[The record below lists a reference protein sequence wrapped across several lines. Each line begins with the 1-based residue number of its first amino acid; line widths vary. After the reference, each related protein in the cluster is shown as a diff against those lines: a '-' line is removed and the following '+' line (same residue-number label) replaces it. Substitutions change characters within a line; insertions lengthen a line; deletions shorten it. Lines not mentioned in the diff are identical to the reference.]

1 MKKTLSI
8 ASLLAMI
15 LSVAIFTSCS
25 EPEPYT
31 GKFYNTEYVTNISEN
46 DYKENWI
53 DKEWETSSKHL
64 ATWPSNSGYE
74 KKTNLKDYEVV
85 SYLKSKMP
93 NLSDEKVQEHLL
105 EMENKGWDYR
115 LYDITGGSLGE
126 NHNLLYLTIAE

>member
-31 GKFYNTEYVTNISEN
+31 GKFYNTEYVKNISDDE
-46 DYKENWI
+46 YKQKWNEKDWTTRSEYLASWPE
-53 DKEWETSSKHL
+53 KE
-64 ATWPSNSGYE
+64 GYE

-85 SYLKSKMP
+85 SYLKTKMVITDEEAKEEILKLETP
-93 NLSDEKVQEHLL
+93 NSYRYFNITADEPGSSH
-105 EMENKGWDYR
+105 
-115 LYDITGGSLGE
+115 DILF
-126 NHNLLYLTIAE
+126 LTKAE

>member
-31 GKFYNTEYVTNISEN
+31 GKFYNTEYVTNIPEN
-46 DYKENWI
+46 DYNTYWKEDNWE
-53 DKEWETSSKHL
+53 KRSEHL
-64 ATWPSNSGYE
+64 ATWSKKDGYE

-85 SYLKSKMP
+85 SYLKSKMVITDEEAQEAILELETP
-93 NLSDEKVQEHLL
+93 NSSF
-105 EMENKGWDYR
+105 YF
-115 LYDITGGSLGE
+115 DITDGKPGS
-126 NHNLLYLTIAE
+126 NHNLLFLTIAE

>member
-31 GKFYNTEYVTNISEN
+31 GKFYNTEYVTNITDEEYNEKWEKANSDTRSE
-46 DYKENWI
+46 Y
-53 DKEWETSSKHL
+53 L
-64 ATWPSNSGYE
+64 ATWPEKEGYE

-85 SYLKSKMP
+85 SYLKSKMVITDEEIQ
-93 NLSDEKVQEHLL
+93 NELLSL
-105 EMENKGWDYR
+105 ETYSYIYFPIKRSSDGNY
-115 LYDITGGSLGE
+115 
-126 NHNLLYLTIAE
+126 NLLYLTKAE

>member
-31 GKFYNTEYVTNISEN
+31 GKFYNTEYVTNISAE
-46 DYKENWI
+46 DYNTYWKEDNL
-53 DKEWETSSKHL
+53 ETSSKHL
-64 ATWPSNSGYE
+64 ASWPSNPGYE

-85 SYLKSKMP
+85 SYLKSKMVITDEEAQEAILELETP
-93 NLSDEKVQEHLL
+93 NSSF
-105 EMENKGWDYR
+105 YF
-115 LYDITGGSLGE
+115 DITDGKPESSHDILF
-126 NHNLLYLTIAE
+126 LTIAE

>member
-31 GKFYNTEYVTNISEN
+31 GKFYNTEYVTNISDE
-46 DYKENWI
+46 DYNTYWKENN
-53 DKEWETSSKHL
+53 WEKRSKHL
-64 ATWPSNSGYE
+64 ATWPTKEGYE

-85 SYLKSKMP
+85 SYLKSKMVIT
-93 NLSDEKVQEHLL
+93 DEKAQEEILKL
-105 EMENKGWDYR
+105 ETPNSYR
-115 LYDITGGSLGE
+115 YFNITDEEAGSTHDILF
-126 NHNLLYLTIAE
+126 LTIAE

>member
-31 GKFYNTEYVTNISEN
+31 GKFYNTEYVTNIPEEEYKQNWENTNWEKRSE
-46 DYKENWI
+46 
-53 DKEWETSSKHL
+53 HL
-64 ATWPSNSGYE
+64 ATWSTKDDYE

-126 NHNLLYLTIAE
+126 NHNLLFLTIAE

>member
-31 GKFYNTEYVTNISEN
+31 GKFYNTEYVTNIPEN
-46 DYKENWI
+46 DYNTYWKEDNWE
-53 DKEWETSSKHL
+53 KRSEHL
-64 ATWPSNSGYE
+64 ATWSKKDGYE

-85 SYLKSKMP
+85 SYLKSKMVITDEDIQAELSYLETTP
-93 NLSDEKVQEHLL
+93 NSYTLFPIKRSSDD
-105 EMENKGWDYR
+105 NY
-115 LYDITGGSLGE
+115 
-126 NHNLLYLTIAE
+126 NLLFLIIAE

>member
-31 GKFYNTEYVTNISEN
+31 GKFYNTEYVTNITKDDYNQNWEN
-46 DYKENWI
+46 KD
-53 DKEWETSSKHL
+53 WETRSKYL
-64 ATWPSNSGYE
+64 ATWSSNPGYE

-85 SYLKSKMP
+85 SYLKSKM
-93 NLSDEKVQEHLL
+93 NISDEDIQKRLSFL
-105 EMENKGWDYR
+105 ETTPNSYDYFP
-115 LYDITGGSLGE
+115 ITRSSDS
-126 NHNLLYLTIAE
+126 NYNLLYLTIAE

>member
-31 GKFYNTEYVTNISEN
+31 GKFYNTEYVTNITDEEYKQNWEN
-46 DYKENWI
+46 
-53 DKEWETSSKHL
+53 KEWETRSKHL
-64 ATWPSNSGYE
+64 ATWPNKDGYE

-85 SYLKSKMP
+85 SYLKSKMVITDEEAQEEILKLETP
-93 NLSDEKVQEHLL
+93 NSYRYFNITDEEP
-105 EMENKGWDYR
+105 
-115 LYDITGGSLGE
+115 GST
-126 NHNLLYLTIAE
+126 HNILFLTKAE

>member
-31 GKFYNTEYVTNISEN
+31 GKFYNTEYVTNISDEE
-46 DYKENWI
+46 YKQ
-53 DKEWETSSKHL
+53 KWEKTDWKTRSEHL
-64 ATWPSNSGYE
+64 ATWPKKDGYE

-85 SYLKSKMP
+85 SYLKTKMVITDENIQAELSYLETTP
-93 NLSDEKVQEHLL
+93 NSYTLFPIKRSSDD
-105 EMENKGWDYR
+105 NY
-115 LYDITGGSLGE
+115 
-126 NHNLLYLTIAE
+126 NLLFLTKAE

>member
-31 GKFYNTEYVTNISEN
+31 GKFYNTEYVTNISED
-46 DYKENWI
+46 DYNKNWEKANSKTAI
-53 DKEWETSSKHL
+53 RELLATYSSKD
-64 ATWPSNSGYE
+64 GYE

-85 SYLKSKMP
+85 SYLKSKS
-93 NLSDEKVQEHLL
+93 NITDDKVQADLL
-105 EMENKGWDYR
+105 SLENTYSYI
-115 LYDITGGSLGE
+115 LYVITDGST
-126 NHNLLYLTIAE
+126 HNILFLTIAE

>member
-31 GKFYNTEYVTNISEN
+31 GKFYNTEYVTNISAE
-46 DYKENWI
+46 DYNTYWKEDN
-53 DKEWETSSKHL
+53 WETSSKHL
-64 ATWPSNSGYE
+64 ASWPSNPCYE

-85 SYLKSKMP
+85 SYLKSKMKIT
-93 NLSDEKVQEHLL
+93 DEDIQEA
-105 EMENKGWDYR
+105 
-115 LYDITGGSLGE
+115 
-126 NHNLLYLTIAE
+126 LLYLETTPNSYTLFPIKRSSDNNYNLLFLTIAK

>member
-31 GKFYNTEYVTNISEN
+31 GKFYNTEYVTNISDDE
-46 DYKENWI
+46 YTQNWEKANSKTAI
-53 DKEWETSSKHL
+53 RKLLATYSSKD
-64 ATWPSNSGYE
+64 GYE

-85 SYLKSKMP
+85 S
-93 NLSDEKVQEHLL
+93 
-105 EMENKGWDYR
+105 
-115 LYDITGGSLGE
+115 
-126 NHNLLYLTIAE
+126 

>member
-31 GKFYNTEYVTNISEN
+31 GKFYNTEYVTNISEEEYN
-46 DYKENWI
+46 TYWKEDN
-53 DKEWETSSKHL
+53 WETSSKHL
-64 ATWPSNSGYE
+64 ASWPSNPGYE

-85 SYLKSKMP
+85 SYLKSKMKIT
-93 NLSDEKVQEHLL
+93 DEDIQE
-105 EMENKGWDYR
+105 E
-115 LYDITGGSLGE
+115 
-126 NHNLLYLTIAE
+126 LLYLETTPNSYTLFPIKRSSDSNYNLLFLTIAK

>member
-31 GKFYNTEYVTNISEN
+31 GKFYNTEYVTNISED
-46 DYKENWI
+46 DYNKNWEKANSKTAI
-53 DKEWETSSKHL
+53 RELLATYSSKD
-64 ATWPSNSGYE
+64 GYE

-85 SYLKSKMP
+85 SYIKSKS
-93 NLSDEKVQEHLL
+93 NITDDKVQADLLLL
-105 EMENKGWDYR
+105 ENTYSYI
-115 LYDITGGSLGE
+115 LYVITDGST
-126 NHNLLYLTIAE
+126 HNILFLTKAE

>member
-31 GKFYNTEYVTNISEN
+31 GKFYNTEYVTNISDNEYN
-46 DYKENWI
+46 QNWE
-53 DKEWETSSKHL
+53 KQNWETRSNYL
-64 ATWPSNSGYE
+64 ATWPTKEGYE

-85 SYLKSKMP
+85 SYLKSKMVITDEEAQEEILKLETP
-93 NLSDEKVQEHLL
+93 NSYRYFNITDEEAGSTH
-105 EMENKGWDYR
+105 
-115 LYDITGGSLGE
+115 DILF
-126 NHNLLYLTIAE
+126 LTIAE

>member
-31 GKFYNTEYVTNISEN
+31 GKFYNTEYVTNIPDEEYN
-46 DYKENWI
+46 QNWE
-53 DKEWETSSKHL
+53 KQNWETKSEYL
-64 ATWPSNSGYE
+64 ATWPNKEGYE

-85 SYLKSKMP
+85 NYLKSKMVIT
-93 NLSDEKVQEHLL
+93 DEEAQEAIL
-105 EMENKGWDYR
+105 ELETHSSFYFNITDVKIPGSSH
-115 LYDITGGSLGE
+115 DILF
-126 NHNLLYLTIAE
+126 LTKAE

>member
-31 GKFYNTEYVTNISEN
+31 GKFYNTEYVTNITDDE
-46 DYKENWI
+46 YKENWENK
-53 DKEWETSSKHL
+53 DWETRSKYL
-64 ATWPSNSGYE
+64 ATWSTNSGYE

-85 SYLKSKMP
+85 NYLKSKMVIT
-93 NLSDEKVQEHLL
+93 DEEAQEAIL
-105 EMENKGWDYR
+105 ELETHSSFYFNITDVKIPGSSH
-115 LYDITGGSLGE
+115 DILF
-126 NHNLLYLTIAE
+126 LTKAE

>member
-31 GKFYNTEYVTNISEN
+31 GKFYNTEYVTNISDD
-46 DYKENWI
+46 DYNK
-53 DKEWETSSKHL
+53 KWEKANSKTAIRELLATYSSKD
-64 ATWPSNSGYE
+64 GYE

-85 SYLKSKMP
+85 SYLKSKMVIT
-93 NLSDEKVQEHLL
+93 DEKAQEEILKL
-105 EMENKGWDYR
+105 ETPNSYR
-115 LYDITGGSLGE
+115 YFNITDEEAGSTHDILF
-126 NHNLLYLTIAE
+126 LTIAE

>member
-31 GKFYNTEYVTNISEN
+31 GKFYNTEYVTNIQDAEYN
-46 DYKENWI
+46 QNWKEANSKTAI
-53 DKEWETSSKHL
+53 RELLATYSSKD
-64 ATWPSNSGYE
+64 GYE

-85 SYLKSKMP
+85 SYLKSKMVIT
-93 NLSDEKVQEHLL
+93 DEKAQEEILKL
-105 EMENKGWDYR
+105 ETPNSYR
-115 LYDITGGSLGE
+115 YFNITDEEAGSTHDILF
-126 NHNLLYLTIAE
+126 LTIAE

>member
-31 GKFYNTEYVTNISEN
+31 GKFYNTEYVTNIPEN
-46 DYKENWI
+46 DFKENWEN
-53 DKEWETSSKHL
+53 KEWETSSKHL
-64 ATWPSNSGYE
+64 ATWSTKEGYE

-85 SYLKSKMP
+85 SYLKSKIP
-93 NLSDEKVQEHLL
+93 NLSDEKVQEVLL
-105 EMENKGWDYR
+105 ELGTNFSSCFYNITDEEPGSSH
-115 LYDITGGSLGE
+115 DILF
-126 NHNLLYLTIAE
+126 LTIAE

>member
-31 GKFYNTEYVTNISEN
+31 GKFYNTEYVTNISDDEYN
-46 DYKENWI
+46 QNWEKT
-53 DKEWETSSKHL
+53 DWKTRSEHL
-64 ATWPSNSGYE
+64 ATWPKKEGYE

-85 SYLKSKMP
+85 SYLKSKS
-93 NLSDEKVQEHLL
+93 NISDDKVQKDLL
-105 EMENKGWDYR
+105 SLETTYSYI
-115 LYDITGGSLGE
+115 LYDITDGKPRSS
-126 NHNLLYLTIAE
+126 HNLLFLTKAE

>member
-31 GKFYNTEYVTNISEN
+31 GKFYNTEYVTNIPEN
-46 DYKENWI
+46 DFKENWEN
-53 DKEWETSSKHL
+53 KEWEKRSEHL
-64 ATWPSNSGYE
+64 ATWSKKDGYE

-85 SYLKSKMP
+85 SYLKSKM
-93 NLSDEKVQEHLL
+93 NISDEDIQKRLSFL
-105 EMENKGWDYR
+105 ETTPNSYADFAIKSSSDTDSNY
-115 LYDITGGSLGE
+115 
-126 NHNLLYLTIAE
+126 NLLYLTIAE

>member
-31 GKFYNTEYVTNISEN
+31 GKFYNTEYVTNISDDEYNQNWEN
-46 DYKENWI
+46 
-53 DKEWETSSKHL
+53 KEWETRSKHL
-64 ATWPSNSGYE
+64 ATWPNKDGYE

-85 SYLKSKMP
+85 SYIKSKSNITDDKAQEEILKLETP
-93 NLSDEKVQEHLL
+93 NSYRYFNITDEEA
-105 EMENKGWDYR
+105 
-115 LYDITGGSLGE
+115 GST
-126 NHNLLYLTIAE
+126 HNILFLTIAE

>member
-31 GKFYNTEYVTNISEN
+31 GKFYNTEYVTNITKDEYNQNWEN
-46 DYKENWI
+46 KD
-53 DKEWETSSKHL
+53 WETRSKYL
-64 ATWPSNSGYE
+64 ATWSSNPGYE

-85 SYLKSKMP
+85 SYLKSKM
-93 NLSDEKVQEHLL
+93 NISDEDIQKRLSFL
-105 EMENKGWDYR
+105 ETIPNSYADFAIKSSSDTDSNY
-115 LYDITGGSLGE
+115 
-126 NHNLLYLTIAE
+126 NLLYLTKAE

>member
-31 GKFYNTEYVTNISEN
+31 GKFYNTEYVTNISDEEYN
-46 DYKENWI
+46 QKWKSASDEEKFDYI
-53 DKEWETSSKHL
+53 
-64 ATWPSNSGYE
+64 ATWSKKDGYE

-85 SYLKSKMP
+85 SYLQSKMDI
-93 NLSDEKVQEHLL
+93 SDEEVQKVFLIL
-105 EMENKGWDYR
+105 ETPNSGYGWNIAAKEPGSSH
-115 LYDITGGSLGE
+115 DILF
-126 NHNLLYLTIAE
+126 LTIAE

>member
-31 GKFYNTEYVTNISEN
+31 GKFYNTEYVTNISED
-46 DYKENWI
+46 DYNKNWEKANSKTAI
-53 DKEWETSSKHL
+53 RELLATYSSKD
-64 ATWPSNSGYE
+64 GYE

-85 SYLKSKMP
+85 SYIKSKS
-93 NLSDEKVQEHLL
+93 NITDDKVQADLLLL
-105 EMENKGWDYR
+105 ENTYSYI
-115 LYDITGGSLGE
+115 LYVITDGST
-126 NHNLLYLTIAE
+126 HNILFLTIAE

>member
-31 GKFYNTEYVTNISEN
+31 GKFYNTEYVTNISDDE
-46 DYKENWI
+46 YTQNWEKANSKTAI
-53 DKEWETSSKHL
+53 RELLATYSSKD
-64 ATWPSNSGYE
+64 GYE

-85 SYLKSKMP
+85 SYLKSKMVITDEEAQEEILKLETP
-93 NLSDEKVQEHLL
+93 NSYRYFNITDEEAGSTH
-105 EMENKGWDYR
+105 
-115 LYDITGGSLGE
+115 DILF
-126 NHNLLYLTIAE
+126 LTIAE